1 MNSNSP
7 QNPSPGLRVLHV
19 NGGNL
24 FGGVETILLTL
35 ARLRDCCPR
44 MESHFALCHE
54 GRLSREL
61 TAVGAPVHLIGN
73 VRVSRPWTV
82 LRARARMRRL
92 LRQVHFDAVVCHMTW
107 SQAIFGPVVRARGIP
122 LIFYLHN
129 RAEGKHFTDRW
140 ARWAAQPDLAV
151 CVSRDTETTCR
162 NVFPTAPTK
171 VIYSP
176 IPLNKSGF
184 EADRPRVRREL
195 NVPEGATVIVQVSRM
210 EAWKGHASLLEAL
223 HRLREREDW
232 QCWIVGGPQAST
244 EIAYAQHLKDLAA
257 ELGVAGRVRFLGE
270 RSDVPKLL
278 AAADIMCQPNTSTEG
293 FSIVFMEGCLASLP
307 IITTAIGGALEIVD
321 DSTGIL
327 VPLQELDTLTE
338 SLRRLL
344 DDRELRVQMGRAG
357 YRRVNE
363 MCDPASQLQKLAKTL
378 SSVAHK
384 EVDFSGDRITAHGT
398 RN

>member
-1 MNSNSP
+1 
-7 QNPSPGLRVLHV
+7 V
-19 NGGNL
+19 
-24 FGGVETILLTL
+24 TL
-35 ARLRDCCPR
+35 ARLRDCCPN

-54 GRLSREL
+54 ARLSREL
-61 TAVGAPVHLIGN
+61 IGAGAPVHMLGN
-73 VRVSRPWTV
+73 VRISRPWTV

-92 LRQVHFDAVVCHMTW
+92 LRKIQFDVVVCHMTW
-107 SQAIFGPVVRARGIP
+107 SQAIFGPVVRRRRIP

-129 RAEGKHFTDRW
+129 RTDGRHFIDRW
-140 ARWAAQPDLAV
+140 ARLEAKPDLAL
-151 CVSRDTETTCR
+151 CVSRDTEKTCR
-162 NVFPTAPTK
+162 NVFPAAPTK

-184 EADRPRVRREL
+184 EQERSRVRREFD
-195 NVPEGATVIVQVSRM
+195 VAEDAPVIVQVSRM
-210 EAWKGHASLLEAL
+210 EAWKGHASLLRAL
-223 HRLREREDW
+223 HLLREREDW
-232 QCWIVGGPQAST
+232 RCWIVGGPQAPS
-244 EIAYAQHLKDLAA
+244 EVAYAQHLKEMAG
-257 ELGVAGRVRFLGE
+257 ELGIADRVRFLGE
-270 RSDVPKLL
+270 RSDVPRLL

-321 DSTGIL
+321 ESSGIL
-327 VPLQELDTLTE
+327 VPLQDLDALTE

-363 MCDPASQLQKLAKTL
+363 MCDPASQLHKLAKTL

-398 RN
+398 IQ